1 MKDYDVCLSPLPG
14 IHYLQ
19 VGHEQRKTGMIFDWD
34 DANRNHI
41 VRHNV
46 LPEEVEQLFRNRPL
60 FLSSYNRNGE
70 ERLNFVGETDQGRV
84 LLVVVMWRNDAF
96 RTVTVWDANKS
107 SRNDY
112 RQWKEAIL

>member
-1 MKDYDVCLSPLPG
+1 
-14 IHYLQ
+14 
-19 VGHEQRKTGMIFDWD
+19 MIFDWN

-41 VRHNV
+41 ARHNV

-70 ERLNFVGETDQGRV
+70 ERLNLVGETDQRRV
-84 LLVVVMWRNDAF
+84 LLVVVTWRNDAF
-96 RTVTVWDANKS
+96 RVVTVWDANQS